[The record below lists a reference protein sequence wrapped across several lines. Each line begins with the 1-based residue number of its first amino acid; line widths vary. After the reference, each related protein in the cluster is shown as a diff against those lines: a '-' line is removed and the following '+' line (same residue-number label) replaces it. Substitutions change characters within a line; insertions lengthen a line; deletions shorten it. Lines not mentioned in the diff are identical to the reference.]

1 MEPAEFEERLRALLR
16 LAGPQ
21 DLINADGDLIDLH
34 DAGFWF
40 WRYAQLMQAY
50 HGEHAP
56 PPALD
61 AAALHD
67 LRQATRMALQVIA
80 ALQRRRARMPLP
92 RQEA

>member
-16 LAGPQ
+16 LAGSQ

-34 DAGFWF
+34 DAGFWW
-40 WRYAQLMQAY
+40 WRYAQLMQAFR
-50 HGEHAP
+50 GQQSP
-56 PPALD
+56 PPAVD

-80 ALQRRRARMPLP
+80 ALQRRRARMLLP
-92 RQEA
+92 P